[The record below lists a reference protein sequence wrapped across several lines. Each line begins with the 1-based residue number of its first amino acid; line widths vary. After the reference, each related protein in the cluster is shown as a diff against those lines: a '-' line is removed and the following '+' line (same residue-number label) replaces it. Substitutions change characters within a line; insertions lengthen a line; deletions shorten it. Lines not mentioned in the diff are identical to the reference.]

1 MLFRSDGG
9 QLAWGESY
17 LLAALVEMFAVS
29 HDPGH
34 AASVVAIGDWLD
46 RGRDDRNGR
55 RDEIRQRVLP
65 AWSSER
71 YSKGQRYT
79 WAVHTGMI
87 AAPLARFAA
96 IVRSDPTLRARWGTE
111 ADRLLRVAE
120 EAVAPFDE
128 DFRSGPGPDEGHL
141 VCPYLKKPLPL
152 NMQNALA
159 RAWLALADATGDA
172 RYRERVTKLAVF
184 FRQRIR
190 TEGDGAATWAYWPPL
205 SGTNDTFEDISHA
218 SINVDF
224 MVQCHEHGIVFTR
237 EDLERVGRTFTLH
250 VMLADDRI
258 GDHIGANRKFN
269 THRDAVLRW
278 GRLAK
283 HVPEVSSRLTQSL
296 TLPGLKG
303 SAAEP
308 LGLALLSQPPATP

>member
-1 MLFRSDGG
+1 MRATESPAAPLRMPRPFPLRRTFLVLLLVILARGGAGAEPVGPDTLRKRFDQIATPAIAATLRKAVPADGG

-141 VCPYLKKPLPL
+141 VCPYLRSEEHTSEL
-152 NMQNALA
+152 Q
-159 RAWLALADATGDA
+159 
-172 RYRERVTKLAVF
+172 
-184 FRQRIR
+184 
-190 TEGDGAATWAYWPPL
+190 
-205 SGTNDTFEDISHA
+205 SH
-218 SINVDF
+218 
-224 MVQCHEHGIVFTR
+224 
-237 EDLERVGRTFTLH
+237 
-250 VMLADDRI
+250 
-258 GDHIGANRKFN
+258 
-269 THRDAVLRW
+269 
-278 GRLAK
+278 
-283 HVPEVSSRLTQSL
+283 
-296 TLPGLKG
+296 
-303 SAAEP
+303 
-308 LGLALLSQPPATP
+308 